1 MRAHRSDY
9 LPQATEIRRKPPL
22 LRVDDHAPSRSNRV
36 RFGIGIF
43 RRLWQV
49 NIILTRI
56 WRAT

>member
-43 RRLWQV
+43 RRL
-49 NIILTRI
+49 
-56 WRAT
+56 